1 MKEYEKERGSVDIY
15 PIIGG
20 LIILLSWAA
29 LTWVAISTG
38 FMAWSV
44 EEFNKIVSTPSTVSD
59 FKTK

>member
-1 MKEYEKERGSVDIY
+1 MKNYEKKGGSVDIY

-20 LIILLSWAA
+20 LMVLLSWVV
-29 LTWVAISTG
+29 LVWLAISTG